1 MLMLMLRIDFFKERW
16 REENMVSSIYRPY
29 KKEVIRT
36 IFPPILAI
44 LLFIVTLFAVA
55 LPVFKQNLLIQKK
68 ALIAAEVQTVLSM
81 LKYYQQLVSSGTIS
95 LELGRKMAI
104 EQVRKIRYGFEG
116 KGYFWINDTKS
127 VMVMHPRLKKIEGKD
142 FTHFI
147 DSEGRHLFQEFIA
160 LAQKENGGYVQYYWK
175 WEKNPEQII
184 PKLSYVQLF
193 RPWGWVIGTGIFFED
208 VNKEIAQLTKGL
220 LCISVAIITITLLL
234 SCYIVMNS
242 LREMQKRLAAEKELT
257 QYKDELEKLVEQRT
271 KKLQEAMSKV
281 KVLSGF
287 LPICSSCKKIR
298 DDRGYW
304 NQIESY
310 IQEHSEADFSHG
322 ICPDCAVKL
331 YPELYA
337 SKVDNVDNS

>member
-1 MLMLMLRIDFFKERW
+1 MSIFF
-16 REENMVSSIYRPY
+16 Y
-29 KKEVIRT
+29 
-36 IFPPILAI
+36 
-44 LLFIVTLFAVA
+44 
-55 LPVFKQNLLIQKK
+55 
-68 ALIAAEVQTVLSM
+68 
-81 LKYYQQLVSSGTIS
+81 
-95 LELGRKMAI
+95 
-104 EQVRKIRYGFEG
+104 RKIKRLIHWPG
-116 KGYFWINDTKS
+116 KHVTG
-127 VMVMHPRLKKIEGKD
+127 L
-142 FTHFI
+142 
-147 DSEGRHLFQEFIA
+147 SEYL
-160 LAQKENGGYVQYYWK
+160 
-175 WEKNPEQII
+175 I

-337 SKVDNVDNS
+337 SKVDNS